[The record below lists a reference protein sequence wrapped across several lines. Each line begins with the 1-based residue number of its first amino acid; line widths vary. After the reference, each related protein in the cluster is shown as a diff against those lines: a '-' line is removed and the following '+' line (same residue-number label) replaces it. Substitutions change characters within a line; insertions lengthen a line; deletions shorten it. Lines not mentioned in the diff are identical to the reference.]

1 MSTVVGVDVKEQLK
15 RIKKLNSSVLMAQ
28 PSIPDVN
35 SDIISKIGV
44 LYGTSGDSAKQ

>member
-1 MSTVVGVDVKEQLK
+1 
-15 RIKKLNSSVLMAQ
+15 MAQ

-44 LYGTSGDSAKQ
+44 LYGTSGDTAK